1 MILYSII
8 SSDDIFC
15 TCTDELPQTGF
26 SSVKGGVVE
35 YVEQNGVKT
44 VRRLIS
50 TDPFMYLNSRYSP
63 SAYFSGK

>member
-8 SSDDIFC
+8 SPDDIFC
-15 TCTDELPQTGF
+15 TGELSKTGF
-26 SSVKGGVVE
+26 CSVKGGVVE
-35 YVEQNGVKT
+35 YVERDGVKT

-63 SAYFSGK
+63 SSYFSGK